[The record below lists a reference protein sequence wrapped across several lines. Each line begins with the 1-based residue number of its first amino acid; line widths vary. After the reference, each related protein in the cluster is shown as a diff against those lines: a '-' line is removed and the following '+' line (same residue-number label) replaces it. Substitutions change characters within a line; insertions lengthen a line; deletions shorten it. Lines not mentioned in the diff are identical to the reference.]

1 MSLFDDMDVVDS
13 GDTVAFNTGTTYDLA
28 TGIFKPGID
37 GEWYLNGGLTPHINT
52 FVAPNSNFK
61 STIANSFLMRALG
74 IYKGSEAIIN
84 DTENALD
91 KDKDRAYHMSEELFD
106 NINQDNVLWMRGI
119 DYDLDTWDEFI
130 KSYCAKKEA
139 AQKDYMVETPFI
151 DPKTCKALKVWIP
164 TFIFCD
170 SLTELVTSGEDDL
183 LDGEKSKGI
192 GDSKANTVYMLDGNK
207 KTLFIRTMRR
217 RCQKYGLVFLC
228 TGHYDKIIQMDMY
241 NPTPKET
248 LFAKQD
254 WKLKGCGSKIKFLS
268 SVYARMAA
276 SLLIDSNKE
285 SLYADGITP
294 AKDIHEVDVVL
305 ERCKTSNAGEMTP
318 YVCSQSKGLLN
329 AVSNY
334 HYLRLNEY
342 YGLEGNKQRQQVAF
356 LPDVTISRNTVREL
370 ASSNAKLRRALE
382 ICAGLCYIRNNWNTA
397 SLPYD
402 FTISPSKLFEKL
414 TSDKNKNLV
423 EDILN
428 SRGYWTYG
436 KCDIPYM
443 SIFTIMEKAKALK

>member
-1 MSLFDDMDVVDS
+1 MSLFDDMDVVSSDES
-13 GDTVAFNTGTTYDLA
+13 ISFNTGTLYDLA
-28 TGIFKPGID
+28 TGTFIPGID
-37 GEWYLNGGLTPHINT
+37 GEWYLNGGLSQHIN
-52 FVAPNSNFK
+52 AYIAANSNFK
-61 STIANSFLMRALG
+61 STMTASLMMRSLG
-74 IYKGSEAIIN
+74 IYSGSEAIIN
-84 DTENALD
+84 DTENSLD
-91 KDKDRAYHMSEELFD
+91 KDKPRVYHMAEELYD
-106 NINQDNVLWMRGI
+106 NIDQNNVLWLNGVN
-119 DYDLDTWDEFI
+119 YDLDTFDQFI
-130 KSYCAKKEA
+130 REYCVKKEA
-139 AQKDYMVETPFI
+139 AQKDFMVETPFV
-151 DPKTCKALKVWIP
+151 DKKTLKPLKTWIP
-164 TFIFCD
+164 TFINCD
-170 SLTELVTSGEDDL
+170 SLTELTTEAEEEIT
-183 LDGEKSKGI
+183 DGEKSKGI
-192 GDSKANTVYMLDGNK
+192 GDNSANRLFMIDGSK
-207 KTLFIRTMRR
+207 KTMFIRAMRR

-254 WKLKGCGSKIKFLS
+254 WKVKNCGSKLKFLA

-276 SLLIDSNKE
+276 SILTDSNKE
-285 SLYADGITP
+285 SLYADGVTP
-294 AKDIHEVDVVL
+294 ARDTHEVDMVL
-305 ERCKTSNAGEMTP
+305 ERCKSANAGEMTP
-318 YVCSQSKGLLN
+318 YVCSQAKGLLN

-414 TSDKNKNLV
+414 TSDKNKTLV